1 MCLALVKYKSKMF
14 KAVCLAFCLISC
26 VLSSSSSSHL
36 KSSATRRRQNRHPL
50 ASIEPESSSMPTWL
64 KTKSFKQSS
73 EDWNLSALWFNQHS
87 SKPIGNS
94 IRLSNIKHADQL
106 WSHVTPN
113 QFMSV
118 QRVNLNIFRPGFD
131 SDLGNYVDHPKGFI
145 LSYKVDFPVAV
156 LAKKPSKLSRNEAK
170 RLSSVLEFDPIRQF
184 DPLIIASLLSTQG
197 FPSEIIGFIFKRQYS
212 FTFIQIVC
220 DGSVSSPHKAQVPI
234 SNLFK
239 SVIPAF
245 TIKKP
250 IIYKLAS
257 YSSRVNGSPLKPKAS
272 ESFKIEFLN
281 EDDDSSSL
289 GTPAPLEDCE
299 EETEDFEEETEDVD
313 EMSSE
318 FETELIYSSD
328 FSDELA
334 SYCGLD
340 SLSLKSSSNDGIIS
354 EEAVINAILSAPEHI
369 FEIYSFAKLKL
380 IIYIFIS
387 KMKVAEN
394 QQMISNSP

>member
-1 MCLALVKYKSKMF
+1 MCFTLVKYKSKMF

-26 VLSSSSSSHL
+26 VLSSSSSHL

-145 LSYKVDFPVAV
+145 LSYKIDCPVAV

-170 RLSSVLEFDPIRQF
+170 RLSAVLEEFDPIRQF

-220 DGSVSSPHKAQVPI
+220 DGSVSSSHKAQVAI
-234 SNLFK
+234 LNLFK
-239 SVIPAF
+239 SVNPAF

-272 ESFKIEFLN
+272 ESVKIESLK
-281 EDDDSSSL
+281 EDEDSSSL

-299 EETEDFEEETEDVD
+299 EETEDCEEETEDVH
-313 EMSSE
+313 EISSE
-318 FETELIYSSD
+318 VETELISSSD

-334 SYCGLD
+334 SDCGLD
-340 SLSLKSSSNDGIIS
+340 SSSNDDFIS

-369 FEIYSFAKLKL
+369 FEKYSFAKLKL

-387 KMKVAEN
+387 KMKFAEN

>member
-145 LSYKVDFPVAV
+145 LSYKIDCPVAV

-170 RLSSVLEFDPIRQF
+170 RLSAVLEEFDPIRQF

-220 DGSVSSPHKAQVPI
+220 DGSVSSSHKAQVAI
-234 SNLFK
+234 LNLFK
-239 SVIPAF
+239 SVNPAF

-272 ESFKIEFLN
+272 ESVKIESLK
-281 EDDDSSSL
+281 EDEDSSSL

-299 EETEDFEEETEDVD
+299 EETEDCEEETEDVH
-313 EMSSE
+313 EISSE
-318 FETELIYSSD
+318 VETELISSSD

-334 SYCGLD
+334 SDCGLD
-340 SLSLKSSSNDGIIS
+340 SSSNDDFIS

-369 FEIYSFAKLKL
+369 FEKYSFAKLKL

-387 KMKVAEN
+387 KMKFAEN